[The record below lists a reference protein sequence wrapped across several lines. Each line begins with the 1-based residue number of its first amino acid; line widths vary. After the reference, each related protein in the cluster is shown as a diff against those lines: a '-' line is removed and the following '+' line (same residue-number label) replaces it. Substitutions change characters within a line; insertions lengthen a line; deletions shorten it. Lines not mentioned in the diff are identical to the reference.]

1 MNIPLSIP
9 LIFAVG
15 APLSSMIQFIP
26 QIYKMHKTKKVK
38 DISEFGIL
46 FLIFSAFLWLGHS
59 IFVSDYS
66 IIATEVV
73 NILVCLFMLLLYYKY
88 R

>member
-1 MNIPLSIP
+1 MSLPLF
-9 LIFAVG
+9 FAIG
-15 APLSSMIQFIP
+15 APLSSMIQFMP
-26 QIYKMHKTKKVK
+26 QVYKMHKTKKVK

-46 FLIFSAFLWLGHS
+46 FLMFSALLWLGHS

-66 IIATEVV
+66 IIATEIVNLVV
-73 NILVCLFMLLLYYKY
+73 CFVMLMLYYRY

>member
-1 MNIPLSIP
+1 MSIP
-9 LIFAVG
+9 LFFAIS
-15 APLSSMIQFIP
+15 APLSSMVQFIP
-26 QIYKMHKTKKVK
+26 QVYKMHKTKKVK

-46 FLIFSAFLWLGHS
+46 FFMFSALLWLGHS

-73 NILVCLFMLLLYYKY
+73 NISVCLFMLFLYYRYK
-88 R
+88 